1 MKRLFILL
9 LAAVLLPVLS
19 ASAAGTVS
27 LSADTLPAGQVL
39 DITVNAGGSAV
50 SCLYSVTMD
59 GNKVYTQKKA
69 TDHFSAS
76 YLPEK
81 AGQYEL
87 SVTVTYNDKTKETLS
102 APFTVLPA
110 DGDDAI
116 PSVYSQK
123 DGTWDKKPY
132 RKSTLEKA
140 GCAIF
145 TLSHALHRMGITG
158 EDTMPAELAV
168 TYKYCLIQGGTRN
181 NMLTRNA
188 AEKYNFLTEEEL
200 IKDQTRIADELRRG
214 SMFTFSIVIGHIALV
229 DGISEDGSMVHIVDS
244 APTATAERIK
254 KASMYTMDE
263 SGQFIPFSA
272 PEELPEAHWF
282 FETSGCGGL
291 EYWLE
296 LSYVAKRGVRL
307 IQPSP
312 FTLTGS
318 GSDHPVVVTVFGTSV
333 CTISDS
339 GQESTVPAKDLIWNI
354 GADDGARIAA
364 VVTKKTYTLIKD
376 SAGKKAGKAEP
387 GTILPVIGV
396 DGDTVTIL
404 DGSFVGN
411 VSKKDVELIEVSDK
425 DPLTARIALN
435 GNTSGRAKIRARLT
449 PSAKGKTIAQWPT
462 GTAIAVIEEKGD
474 WCRVEAKGLCLWVE
488 KKNVLYDEEQ
498 YRQSVSE

>member
-1 MKRLFILL
+1 MRRLIILL
-9 LAAVLLPVLS
+9 LAAVLLLPALS
-19 ASAAGTVS
+19 ASAAGNIV
-27 LSADTLPAGQVL
+27 LSTDSLPAGQVL
-39 DITVNAGGSAV
+39 DITVEAGENAV
-50 SCLYSVTMD
+50 SCLYSVTAD
-59 GNKVYTQKKA
+59 GEKIYAQKKA
-69 TDHFSAS
+69 TDHFAVS

-87 SVTVTYNDKTKETLS
+87 NVTVSYKDKTKETLS
-102 APFTVLPA
+102 APFTVFPA
-110 DGDDAI
+110 ADDERTI

-123 DGTWDKKPY
+123 DGSWIKKPY

-188 AEKYNFLTEEEL
+188 AEKYNFLTEEDL
-200 IKDQTRIADELRRG
+200 IKDPSRIADELKRG
-214 SMFTFSIVIGHIALV
+214 SMFTFAIVIGHIALV

-263 SGQFIPFSA
+263 EGHFVPFTA
-272 PEELPEAHWF
+272 PEDLPDTHWF
-282 FETSGCGGL
+282 FKTSGCSGL

-333 CTISDS
+333 CTIKDS
-339 GQESTVPAKDLIWNI
+339 GQESTVPAKNLIWNI
-354 GADDGARIAA
+354 GADNGARVAA
-364 VVTKKTYTLIKD
+364 VVTKKTYTQIMD
-376 SAGKKAGKAEP
+376 SAGKKAGRAEP
-387 GTILPVIGV
+387 GTVMPVISV
-396 DGDTVTIL
+396 SKDTVTVL
-404 DGSFVGN
+404 NGTFVGN
-411 VSKKDVELIEVSDK
+411 VSKKDVELIEVTDK
-425 DPLTARIALN
+425 DPLTALIALN

-462 GTAIAVIEEKGD
+462 GTPVAVIEDKGD

-488 KKNVLYDEEQ
+488 KKNVLYDKNQ
-498 YRQSVSE
+498 